1 MKHLRTAFAA
11 LVVFL
16 ALSAPRLA
24 LACSVCSAGRDDAS
38 NRAYVLTTIFLSLAP
53 LTMFGGFATWLWL
66 RYRQRMRELAPARVV
81 ARVPAPAAEPVP
93 VPTTTPAQ
101 PLV

>member
-1 MKHLRTAFAA
+1 MKHLRTAYAA
-11 LVVFL
+11 LAVFV

-24 LACSVCSAGRDDAS
+24 LACSVCSAFRDEAS

-66 RYRQRMRELAPARVV
+66 RYRQRMRELAPARV
-81 ARVPAPAAEPVP
+81 AAPAAEPAP
-93 VPTTTPAQ
+93 VPAPTRAQ

>member
-1 MKHLRTAFAA
+1 VKPVRTAFHA
-11 LVVFL
+11 LVVFV

-53 LTMFGGFATWLWL
+53 LVMFAGFGAWLWL
-66 RYRQRMRELAPARVV
+66 RYRQRMRELAPVRA
-81 ARVPAPAAEPVP
+81 PAPVAEPAVN
-93 VPTTTPAQ
+93 PTPSL
-101 PLV
+101 PELS